1 MMLWIWVVQL
11 TIWRQ
16 FGKAKCS
23 MFSHFNVQIH
33 QSCFM
38 HFFLFLLCLY
48 ARKLPEPQDSKC
60 TSAKSCYWFQ
70 VWLVCKSMHRLWCH
84 HLCPAWSSF
93 LNIFGQYNSH
103 NSRSFDLSIWMVY
116 PTLLLV
122 VLFIQIFCCSFHC
135 LPFTMGINTK
145 NSYIFQ
151 SWDAT
156 SISLSAACDLFMR
169 FVTRTSHLEHEKF
182 DAAKSRLIERGEK
195 FGEISLKVIT
205 QSRTFILVYIL
216 KFMPFFW
223 CFDVMRFQARKTI
236 AMLSQDFIY
245 DGCTMLVHGYSRV
258 VLEVLKLAASNHKLF
273 RVLCTGTEI
282 QLQYVI
288 FQHNKI
294 IMGMKYTLHESAI
307 WFVNNL

>member
-1 MMLWIWVVQL
+1 MVSQATL
-11 TIWRQ
+11 
-16 FGKAKCS
+16 AY
-23 MFSHFNVQIH
+23 NDY
-33 QSCFM
+33 
-38 HFFLFLLCLY
+38 FFQHCGRPY
-48 ARKLPEPQDSKC
+48 
-60 TSAKSCYWFQ
+60 
-70 VWLVCKSMHRLWCH
+70 
-84 HLCPAWSSF
+84 
-93 LNIFGQYNSH
+93 
-103 NSRSFDLSIWMVY
+103 
-116 PTLLLV
+116 
-122 VLFIQIFCCSFHC
+122 VLHG
-135 LPFTMGINTK
+135 LPFLMSLGSIILIILGVLIYPCGWCIVYCSWLFYLFRFFVVTFIAFL
-145 NSYIFQ
+145 SLWVFQ

-223 CFDVMRFQARKTI
+223 CFDVMCFQARKTI